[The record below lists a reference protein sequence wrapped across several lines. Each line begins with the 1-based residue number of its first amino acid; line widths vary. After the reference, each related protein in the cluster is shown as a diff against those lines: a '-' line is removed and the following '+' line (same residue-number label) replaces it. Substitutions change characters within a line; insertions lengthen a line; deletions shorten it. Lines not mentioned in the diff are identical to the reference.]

1 MGLRRNPTTDHDTSA
16 YRAMI
21 VIVIAPMIMIMR
33 LIMTMPLIMIVP
45 LIVMVIVI

>member
-21 VIVIAPMIMIMR
+21 VILIAPMIMI
-33 LIMTMPLIMIVP
+33 MPLIMIVP